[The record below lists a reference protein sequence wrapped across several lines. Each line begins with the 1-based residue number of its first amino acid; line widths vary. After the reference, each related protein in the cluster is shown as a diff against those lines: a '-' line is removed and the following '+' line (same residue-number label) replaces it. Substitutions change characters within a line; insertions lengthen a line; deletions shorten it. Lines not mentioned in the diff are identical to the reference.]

1 MSDRNLIGFAY
12 NTHLAGAGELVE
24 SLVAGLNLNDRSWS
38 SSAAKMSEVEDRLDR
53 TSLVVVV
60 GGDGTI
66 LRTVRVIAP
75 FSVPVVGVNMGRVGF
90 MTELR
95 VDEALERLP
104 DYLAGRSRIE
114 ERTMLEA
121 SVNPDG
127 DGVPSIKICA
137 LNDVVVS
144 RGGVARLL
152 DVDAFVDGAPL
163 TSYRADAVIV
173 ATATGSTGYA
183 LSAGG
188 PIVYPEGRVMLLQPV
203 AAHIGLRD
211 GLIVPETS
219 VIRLEPQ
226 SEYPS
231 VLSVDGFFDQELGV
245 GDTVTVS
252 RSRHVARFLRSQPPS
267 DFYGAFARRMGPVYQ
282 LRPPDQPR

>member
-1 MSDRNLIGFAY
+1 MSDRSLVGFAF
-12 NTHLAGAGELVE
+12 NDQLEGAGDLVE
-24 SLVAGLNLNDRSWS
+24 SLVAGLDLKSRSWTT
-38 SSAAKMSEVEDRLDR
+38 SAATLSRVEHLLTE

-75 FSVPVVGVNMGRVGF
+75 FGVPIVGVNMGRVGF

-104 DYLAGRSRIE
+104 DYLNGRTRVE
-114 ERTMLEA
+114 ERTMLKA
-121 SVNPDG
+121 SVAQNG
-127 DGVPSIKICA
+127 TGAPSVEISA

-183 LSAGG
+183 LSSGG
-188 PIVYPEGRVMLLQPV
+188 PIVFPEGRVMLLQPV
-203 AAHIGLRD
+203 APHIGLRD

-219 VIRLEPQ
+219 VIRLEPR

-231 VLSVDGFFDQELGV
+231 VLSVDGFFDQELGINDV
-245 GDTVTVS
+245 VTVS
-252 RSRHVARFLRSQPPS
+252 CGVHSARFLRAEPPS
-267 DFYGAFARRMGPVYQ
+267 DFYRSFTRRMGPVYQ
-282 LRPPDQPR
+282 LRPPDRPK

>member
-1 MSDRNLIGFAY
+1 MPDRSLIGFAY
-12 NTHLAGAGELVE
+12 NDQLAGAGKLVE
-24 SLVAGLNLNDRSWS
+24 SLVAGLNLKGHSWT
-38 SSAAKMSEVEDRLDR
+38 SSAARVSEVEDRLDR

-66 LRTVRVIAP
+66 LRTVRLIAP
-75 FSVPVVGVNMGRVGF
+75 FSVPIVGVNMGRVGF

-104 DYLAGRSRIE
+104 DYLKGRTRIE

-121 SVNPDG
+121 SVNPEG
-127 DGVPSIKICA
+127 DGVPSVKVCA

-152 DVDAFVDGAPL
+152 DIDAFVDGASL
-163 TSYRADAVIV
+163 ISYRADAIIV

-219 VIRLEPQ
+219 VIRLEPR
-226 SEYPS
+226 SEFPS
-231 VLSVDGFFDQELGV
+231 VLSVDGFFDQDLGV
-245 GDTVTVS
+245 ADTVTVS
-252 RSRHVARFLRSQPPS
+252 RSRHVARFLRAQPPS
-267 DFYGAFARRMGPVYQ
+267 DFYGAFTRRMGQVYQ

>member
-12 NTHLAGAGELVE
+12 NTHLAGADELVE

-104 DYLAGRSRIE
+104 DYLNGRSRIE

>member
-1 MSDRNLIGFAY
+1 
-12 NTHLAGAGELVE
+12 
-24 SLVAGLNLNDRSWS
+24 
-38 SSAAKMSEVEDRLDR
+38 
-53 TSLVVVV
+53 
-60 GGDGTI
+60 
-66 LRTVRVIAP
+66 
-75 FSVPVVGVNMGRVGF
+75 
-90 MTELR
+90 
-95 VDEALERLP
+95 
-104 DYLAGRSRIE
+104 
-114 ERTMLEA
+114 MLEA